1 MQILSSNW
9 PCIYASNS
17 ENKSSTYEI
26 DAASIL
32 VMFNKLLAYLVVTV
46 TATIVTAVIV
56 LPSAVW

>member
-9 PCIYASNS
+9 PCIYASSS

-26 DAASIL
+26 DAAL
-32 VMFNKLLAYLVVTV
+32 MQVMFNKLLAYLVVTV